1 MESRFSELL
10 QYELDDDCR
19 EVLCFFGLVMILA
32 EEFYNSN
39 HDEKWLLWIAKAL
52 YAKQLY
58 YRCSLCLQECSSVKA
73 TCAL

>member
-1 MESRFSELL
+1 
-10 QYELDDDCR
+10 
-19 EVLCFFGLVMILA
+19 MILA
-32 EEFYNSN
+32 EEFYNKN

-58 YRCSLCLQECSSVKA
+58 CRCSLCLQECSSVEA